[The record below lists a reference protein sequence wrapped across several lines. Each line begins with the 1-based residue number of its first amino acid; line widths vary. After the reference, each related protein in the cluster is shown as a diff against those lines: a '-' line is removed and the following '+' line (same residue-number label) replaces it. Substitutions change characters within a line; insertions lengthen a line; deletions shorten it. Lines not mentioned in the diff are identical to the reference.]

1 MLILM
6 TFSRVLEN
14 PFFPIDA
21 LFPVSQVVYFS

>member
-1 MLILM
+1 MEQTMLILM

-21 LFPVSQVVYFS
+21 LFPVN